1 MSRRQST
8 AASSAAE
15 GDTALDDLAP
25 GQTGVVAI
33 DLERLRA
40 DTPGTANVAHLNNA
54 GAALPP
60 RAVTETVVAHLR
72 REAAI
77 GGYEAAAEAAD
88 RTAGVYDSIARF
100 LGANPREVAVVEN
113 ATRAWDM
120 AVYGFPFQRGDRV
133 LTARSEYASN
143 AIALLQLQRRSELEI
158 VLVDDDAHGQID
170 LDQLDVELDRGAAM
184 VALTHVPTSGGLVN
198 PAGEVGARC
207 AGRDVCFVLDAC
219 QSAGQLPLDVD
230 ELGCDVLSATG
241 RKYIR
246 GPRGTGFLYVRESWI
261 GRIEPP
267 LLDLHAAEWTA
278 PDRYEIRDDAR
289 RFENWETDHASRLG
303 LGAAI
308 DYAMEIGVPDTWE
321 RLQDL
326 ARRLRT
332 ELGAIDGVEVRDKG
346 AVKGGIVTFTVDG
359 YESERVS
366 AALAAAHVNTS
377 VTTPS
382 HHHFDGRPLPPMV
395 RASTHAYN
403 SDEDLDRLLGVISH
417 LAGSRR

>member
-1 MSRRQST
+1 
-8 AASSAAE
+8 
-15 GDTALDDLAP
+15 LP
-25 GQTGVVAI
+25 I

-60 RAVTETVVAHLR
+60 RVVTDTVVGHLR

-88 RTAGVYDSIARF
+88 RTAAVYESIARL
-100 LGANPREVAVVEN
+100 LGANPREIAVVEN

-120 AVYGFPFQRGDRV
+120 AVYGFPFRPGDRV

-143 AIALLQLQRRSELEI
+143 AIALLQLQRRHGLEL

-170 LDQLDVELDRGAAM
+170 LDQLDAELDRGAAM
-184 VALTHVPTSGGLVN
+184 VALTHVPTASGLVN
-198 PAGEVGARC
+198 PAAEVGARC
-207 AGRDVCFVLDAC
+207 AERDVCFVLDAC
-219 QSAGQLPLDVD
+219 QAAGQLPLDVE

-241 RKYIR
+241 RKYLR
-246 GPRGTGFLYVRESWI
+246 GPRGTGFLYVRDRWI
-261 GRIEPP
+261 ERIEPP

-278 PDRYEIRDDAR
+278 PDRYEVRGDAR
-289 RFENWETDHASRLG
+289 RFENWETGHAGRMG
-303 LGAAI
+303 LGAAV

-321 RLQDL
+321 RLRDL
-326 ARRLRT
+326 AARLRS
-332 ELGAIDGVEVRDKG
+332 ELATLAGVEVRDKG
-346 AVKGGIVTFTVDG
+346 AVRGGIVTFTVEG
-359 YESERVS
+359 HESKAVS
-366 AALAAAHVNTS
+366 AALAAAGVNTS

-382 HHHFDGRPLPPMV
+382 HHRFDGRPLPPMV

-403 SDEDLDRLLGVISH
+403 SDEDLDRLLDVV
-417 LAGSRR
+417 SRLR

>member
-1 MSRRQST
+1 M
-8 AASSAAE
+8 
-15 GDTALDDLAP
+15 
-25 GQTGVVAI
+25 AI
-33 DLERLRA
+33 DLDRLRA
-40 DTPGTANVAHLNNA
+40 DTPGTAHVAHLNNA

-60 RAVTETVVAHLR
+60 RVVTDTVVAHLH
-72 REAAI
+72 REAEI

-88 RTAGVYDSIARF
+88 RTAAVYDSIARL
-100 LGANPREVAVVEN
+100 LGANPGEVALVEN

-120 AVYGFPFQRGDRV
+120 AVYGFPFRPGDRV

-143 AIALLQLQRRSELEI
+143 AIALLQLQRRHDLEL

-184 VALTHVPTSGGLVN
+184 VALTHVPTAGGLVN
-198 PAGEVGARC
+198 PAADVGARC
-207 AGRDVCFVLDAC
+207 AERDVCFVLDAC
-219 QSAGQLPLDVD
+219 QAAGQLPLDVD

-241 RKYIR
+241 RKYLR
-246 GPRGTGFLYVRESWI
+246 GPRGTGFLYVRERWI

-289 RFENWETDHASRLG
+289 RFEGWESDLAGRLG

-308 DYAMEIGVPDTWE
+308 DYALEVGVAATWE
-321 RLQDL
+321 RLRDL
-326 ARRLRT
+326 AARLRS
-332 ELGAIDGVEVRDKG
+332 ELVAIAGVAVHDKG
-346 AVKGGIVTFTVDG
+346 AVRGGIVTFTVDG
-359 YESERVS
+359 HESSEIS
-366 AALAAAHVNTS
+366 ATLRAAGVNTS

-382 HHHFDGRPLPPMV
+382 HHRFDGRALPPMV

-403 SDEDLDRLLGVISH
+403 SDEDLDRLLEVVADVSG
-417 LAGSRR
+417 